1 MAYRTLRRPYN
12 GAVADAGIDGSAVSS
27 IDGSE
32 PKRISGES
40 NADSQSIGNG
50 ADSERDT
57 ERNGGSVRVVEVDPS
72 NLSEYIARDS
82 NAAGTDSGSDTRQRR
97 KRGPNKRTTGAK
109 KAADSV
115 KPFLMLA
122 HQWAAVLLKTPELV
136 LTESE
141 AEQLNA
147 AYVSFCEYHEIPILS
162 AKRMSE
168 INLIAAMC
176 LVYGPRYITV
186 RNRHR
191 EEKRAKNAK
200 NVTPIAAVN

>member
-1 MAYRTLRRPYN
+1 MADRTLRRPYN
-12 GAVADAGIDGSAVSS
+12 RAVADTGIDGSATSG

-32 PKRISGES
+32 PQRVSGES
-40 NADSQSIGNG
+40 NADTQSVGNG
-50 ADSERDT
+50 ADTERDT
-57 ERNGGSVRVVEVDPS
+57 ERDGGSVRVVEIDPS

-82 NAAGTDSGSDTRQRR
+82 AGNGSGDTGTRTRR
-97 KRGPNKRTTGAK
+97 KRGPNKRTTGEK
-109 KAADSV
+109 KATDSV

-122 HQWAAVLLKTPELV
+122 HQWAAVLLKTPELL

-141 AEQLNA
+141 ADQLNT

-176 LVYGPRYITV
+176 LVYGPRYIAV

-191 EEKRAKNAK
+191 EEKSAKHAR